1 MTQAQAIA
9 LQQLRRAQSSLQ
21 RAEAEGHWSDITR
34 LEDEIV
40 TLQALVPVG
49 AEHVTLGV
57 SF

>member
-1 MTQAQAIA
+1 MTHSQVIA

-21 RAEAEGHWSDITR
+21 RAEADSNWGDITR

-49 AEHVTLGV
+49 SEYVTLGV